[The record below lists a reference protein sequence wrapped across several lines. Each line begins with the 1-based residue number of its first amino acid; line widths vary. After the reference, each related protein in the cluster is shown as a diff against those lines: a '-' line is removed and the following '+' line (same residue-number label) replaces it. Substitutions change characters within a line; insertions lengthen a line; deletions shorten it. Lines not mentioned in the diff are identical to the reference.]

1 MKTVGIIAEYN
12 PFHNGHA
19 YQIKRAKELS
29 GADYAVIV
37 MSGNF
42 TQRGIPGIIDKY
54 ERTKNALNNGADLVL
69 ELPTVYATA
78 SAEIFAYGAV
88 MLLQSLG
95 TSAISFGCETDDLS
109 LLSSL
114 SENCLKESVS
124 YKKALNQGLKE
135 GMTFPAA
142 RLNALSSCYS
152 FKKEELAL
160 LSMPNTILGLEYMKA
175 LRKLKS
181 PMSVFPVKR
190 EGSHYLDKELPENS
204 FASADAI
211 RQNLHSGS
219 LSISHFVPKDTC
231 EVLKH
236 AFKDHELLFQ
246 DDFSTL
252 LFYKLLNTDASNL
265 TGYSDV
271 SDSLAQKIRNNLYHF
286 TSISDF
292 SENHLKSKDIT
303 MARIHRALLHILLN
317 IAKQDVKMAMELKN
331 PCYYHVLGFREEAKG
346 LFKEPGFHSCP
357 LLCQLSELKDDLSEF
372 GRKMLETD
380 IRASHIYEAV
390 KTAKSG
396 QTMQNEFSRKLIKI

>member
-1 MKTVGIIAEYN
+1 MKTIGIIAEYN

-29 GADYAVIV
+29 GADYAIIV

-42 TQRGIPGIIDKY
+42 TQRGIPAIIDKY
-54 ERTKNALNNGADLVL
+54 ERTKNALANGADLVL

-88 MLLQSLG
+88 MLLHSLG
-95 TSAISFGCETDDLS
+95 TDAISFGCESDDLP
-109 LLSSL
+109 LLTSL
-114 SENCLKESVS
+114 SENCLEETIS
-124 YKKALNQGLKE
+124 YKNVLNQGLKA
-135 GMTFPAA
+135 GMTFPAS
-142 RLNALSSCYS
+142 RINALSSCYNLTS
-152 FKKEELAL
+152 EELSL

-175 LRKLKS
+175 IRRLNSTMK
-181 PMSVFPVKR
+181 VIPVKR
-190 EGSHYLDKELPENS
+190 EGSGYLDNELPADS

-211 RQNLHSGS
+211 RQNLNTGS
-219 LSISHFVPKDTC
+219 LSFSHFVPKDTFAI
-231 EVLKH
+231 LKR
-236 AFKDHELLFQ
+236 ASKDHALLFQ

-303 MARIHRALLHILLN
+303 MARIHRALLHILLD
-317 IAKQDVKMAMELKN
+317 ISKQDVKMAMELDK
-331 PCYYHVLGFREEAKG
+331 PCYCHVLGFREEVKE
-346 LFKEPGFHSCP
+346 LFKEPGFKACP
-357 LLCQLSELKDDLSEF
+357 LLCQLSELKNNLSDF
-372 GRKMLETD
+372 GHKMLETD
-380 IRASHIYEAV
+380 IRTAHIYESV

-396 QTMQNEFSRKLIKI
+396 QTMQNEFSRKLIKV